1 MRGILKG
8 CMLAA
13 GGFVLGRAYANYQ
26 AKEALKNSFTF
37 IREKERFESIIFGTE
52 KDARQVLSELK
63 GVIERYGAASV
74 ADLYD
79 LAGIIAQFDCEAAK
93 RGWTSLS
100 SAEIVPVRGG
110 FEIRFP
116 SVQPIN

>member
-8 CMLAA
+8 CMLAGA
-13 GGFVLGRAYANYQ
+13 GFVLGRACAIYQ
-26 AKEALKNSFTF
+26 AEQALKNAPLNRKKSD
-37 IREKERFESIIFGTE
+37 ESVIFGTE

-63 GVIERYGAASV
+63 GVIERYG
-74 ADLYD
+74 
-79 LAGIIAQFDCEAAK
+79 
-93 RGWTSLS
+93 WTSLS
-100 SAEIVPVRGG
+100 SAEIVPVTGG

>member
-8 CMLAA
+8 CLLAGA
-13 GGFVLGRAYANYQ
+13 GFVLGRACSIYQ
-26 AKEALKNSFTF
+26 AEQALKNAPEQ
-37 IREKERFESIIFGTE
+37 EKERFESVIFGTE
-52 KDARQVLSELK
+52 KDARMVLSELK

-74 ADLYD
+74 ADFYD
-79 LAGIIAQFDCEAAK
+79 LAGIVTQFDYEATR

-100 SAEIVPVRGG
+100 NAEIVPVSGG

-116 SVQPIN
+116 SVQPII

>member
-8 CMLAA
+8 CLLAGA
-13 GGFVLGRAYANYQ
+13 GFVLGRACAIYQ
-26 AKEALKNSFTF
+26 AEQALKNAPLNRKKSD
-37 IREKERFESIIFGTE
+37 ESVIFGTE

-63 GVIERYGAASV
+63 GGIERYGAASV

-79 LAGIIAQFDCEAAK
+79 LAGVTCPNYTANK
-93 RGWTSLS
+93 YGWTSLS
-100 SAEIVPVRGG
+100 SAEIVPVTGG